1 MASIYDTA
9 GQVFGRFGSGGRDL
23 AAGQKNSHARLSQFI
38 LVSISEQVLYL
49 PSPENITQQVPN

>member
-38 LVSISEQVLYL
+38 FCFNIGASAL
-49 PSPENITQQVPN
+49 PTKPRKYYPAST